1 MKLKMCSVAI
11 ALSALFAQP
20 FNRAYPIGVSRTNRR
35 IATLMVHTSP
45 LDQAGTGD
53 AGGMNIYVCEA
64 AQNMAAMGVEVDI
77 FTRRTNT
84 EVADI
89 VEVSPGVRVIQ
100 LNVGPI
106 SGVTKE
112 QLPTFIPA
120 LAEEFKKALV
130 ATHYDVIHSHY
141 WISGKVAMPVAKEL
155 NIPLVHTMHTMARVK
170 NLNLAE
176 GEMPEPMIRVQG
188 ETQVVAAADSLIA
201 NTDAEAASLVSLY
214 EACPDN
220 VSVVSPGVNLKVFTA
235 GAGKAAARE
244 FVGLPRDAHIITFVG
259 RIQPHKGPEVLIR
272 AVAEMVQHSP
282 HLRAKLVT
290 NIIGGASG
298 ANQSEVERLKELTSW
313 LGIDDVVRFA
323 PPVARQDLPQ
333 WYRAADLICVPS
345 YSESFG
351 LVALEAQAC
360 GTPVVATAVGGLRTA
375 VADGISGVLVDG
387 HDPRAWS
394 SVLARLIQEPQRR
407 VLLSMGAV
415 EHASHFGWDATS
427 RGTLDIYDRVL
438 SARSDAQKNIG

>member
-1 MKLKMCSVAI
+1 
-11 ALSALFAQP
+11 
-20 FNRAYPIGVSRTNRR
+20 
-35 IATLMVHTSP
+35 MVHTSP

-100 LNVGPI
+100 LNVGPV

-112 QLPTFIPA
+112 QLPNLIPA

-244 FVGLPRDAHIITFVG
+244 FVGLPKDAHIITFVG

-323 PPVARQDLPQ
+323 PPVLRQDLPQ
-333 WYRAADLICVPS
+333 WYRAADLVCVPS

-387 HDPRAWS
+387 HNPRAWS

-438 SARSDAQKNIG
+438 SARVDAAKNIG

>member
-1 MKLKMCSVAI
+1 M
-11 ALSALFAQP
+11 
-20 FNRAYPIGVSRTNRR
+20 NSRRV
-35 IATLMVHTSP
+35 ATLMVHTSP
-45 LDQAGTGD
+45 LDQAGIGD
-53 AGGMNIYVCEA
+53 AGGMNIYVVEA
-64 AQNMAAMGVEVDI
+64 AQNMAAMGVQVDI
-77 FTRRTNT
+77 FTRRNNP

-89 VEVSPGVRVIQ
+89 VDVAPGVRVIQ
-100 LNVGPI
+100 LNVGPVT
-106 SGVTKE
+106 GVTKE
-112 QLPTFIPA
+112 QLPKLIPDLTVA
-120 LAEEFKKALV
+120 FKDALV
-130 ATHYDVIHSHY
+130 HTRYDIIHSHY

-155 NIPLVHTMHTMARVK
+155 TIPLVHTMHTMARVK

-176 GEMPEPMIRVQG
+176 GETPEPMIRVQG
-188 ETQVVAAADSLIA
+188 ETQVVAAADALIA

-220 VSVVSPGVNLKVFTA
+220 VLVVSPGVNLKVFTP
-235 GAGKAAARE
+235 GAGRAAARE
-244 FVGLPRDAHIITFVG
+244 VVGLDKDSHIISFVG

-272 AVAEMVQHSP
+272 AIAELVSHSP
-282 HLRAKLVT
+282 HLRTKLIT

-298 ANQSEVERLKELTSW
+298 ANQSEVERLKELTTW

-323 PPVARQDLPQ
+323 PPVPREDLPQ
-333 WYRAADLICVPS
+333 WYRASDLVCVPS

-394 SVLARLIQEPQRR
+394 SVLARLLQEPQRR
-407 VLLSMGAV
+407 VLLSMGAI

-438 SARSDAQKNIG
+438 SARAEQAKNIG